1 MPLSIHQL
9 FEQLMS
15 KWPDLPAVEFHDR
28 FITYQVLNHRA
39 NQLAFEI
46 NQQATGAAII
56 GISTSRSIDMVVGM
70 LAILKSG
77 KAYLPLNPT
86 YPNARLLELKEHA
99 TIEFVIC
106 DQIEADFFNQLGIQS
121 IAYQSIKDQ
130 PTENGDYPF
139 FEERAY
145 VLYTSGSTG
154 KPKGVCLGHKALL
167 NLILWQSTNSS
178 AGIGTRTL
186 QFAPLT
192 FDASF
197 EDIFSTLITGGT
209 IVLIEE
215 QWLIEPEKL
224 LRFIDQQKINRIFLP
239 FVALQFLTDTA
250 IAQKIYPQS
259 LQYVMT
265 AGEQLKIT
273 PQLVSFF
280 AQLPNAILF
289 NQYGPTETHVCT

>member
-1 MPLSIHQL
+1 MPHSIHQL
-9 FEQLMS
+9 FEHLLSQWS
-15 KWPDLPAVEFHDR
+15 DLPAVEHNNHS
-28 FITYQVLNHRA
+28 ITYLELNQRA

-46 NQQATGAAII
+46 QQKAPESVII
-56 GISTSRSIDMVVGM
+56 GISTTRSIDMVIAM

-86 YPNARLLELKEHA
+86 YPNARLLELIDNAEL
-99 TIEFVIC
+99 EFILC
-106 DQIEADFFNQLGIQS
+106 DYSEEQFFNKLELN
-121 IAYQSIKDQ
+121 AVTYQSVKNQEIA
-130 PTENGDYPF
+130 NHSFPF

-154 KPKGVCLGHKALL
+154 KPKGVCLGHAALL
-167 NLILWQSTNSS
+167 NLIQWQSTNSN

-250 IAQKIYPQS
+250 IAQNIYPQS

-273 PQLVSFF
+273 PQLV
-280 AQLPNAILF
+280 
-289 NQYGPTETHVCT
+289 